1 MPTDI
6 VAVYAR
12 KRMGQALTRAD
23 FECVVLFVLIGLL
36 CSFARLI

>member
-12 KRMGQALTRAD
+12 KRVVQAQMRAE